1 MGVRHFR
8 LYSRA
13 TNRVCRGGTPGTI
26 YFYGLTAAP
35 PAPQR
40 VVGYRP
46 TERFLPAGYPAKGQL
61 TVVLYQ
67 KAFSRPVRA
76 SALPADTLGDGF

>member
-1 MGVRHFR
+1 MGGMRFR

-13 TNRVCRGGTPGTI
+13 TNMVCRGDPPVTI
-26 YFYGLTAAP
+26 HLYGLTAAP
-35 PAPQR
+35 LAPQR
-40 VVGYRP
+40 VVAYRP

-67 KAFSRPVRA
+67 KALSRPVRA
-76 SALPADTLGDGF
+76 SALSADTLGDWF